1 MLASGPVASLKP
13 FRALRYDP
21 ERAGS
26 LDRVVSP
33 PHDIVTP
40 ELHER
45 LLAESPWNAVRLVR
59 PETPE
64 EAASDLAAWRAE
76 GILVREERPA
86 VWLLEQSFTGPDGV
100 PRTRR
105 GLVARVRLEP
115 YSSGL
120 ILPHERTFERSKSK
134 RLDLLRAT
142 RTKLSPVFLL
152 HEGEAPAPAAGEPAL
167 EATFDGSRSR
177 VWRIDDPAAIEAV
190 LAGVRGRF
198 VIADGHHRYETALLF
213 HEEDGTEETAYV
225 LAVLVARDDPGLVVY
240 PTHRVAP
247 AAPKL
252 NGSLR
257 QTPLSG
263 GVGEG
268 LARLEALPR
277 DRAAFVVV
285 EPGRVLLAEREPT
298 GDPLEDLDT
307 TAVERVARGELA
319 FTAFAE
325 EAEAAVRSGRAAAA
339 FLVRP
344 PTVEQIEAVVLAGET
359 MPEKSTYFFP
369 KLLSGL
375 LFSPLD
381 E

>member
-21 ERAGS
+21 DRVGD
-26 LDRVVSP
+26 LDRVAAP
-33 PHDIVTP
+33 PHDIVDS
-40 ELHER
+40 ELRER
-45 LLAESPWNAVRLVR
+45 LLAESPWNAIRLVR

-64 EAASDLAAWRAE
+64 EAAADLAAWKAE
-76 GILVREERPA
+76 GVLVREERPA

-100 PRTRR
+100 ARTRR

-115 YSSGL
+115 YATGR

-134 RLDLLRAT
+134 RLGLLRAT

-152 HEGEAPAPAAGEPAL
+152 HEGDPPAPAVGAPTLA
-167 EATFDGSRSR
+167 ATLDGSRSQ
-177 VWRIDDPAAIEAV
+177 VWRIDDPAAIAAAV
-190 LAGVRGRF
+190 AAVRGRF

-213 HEEDGTEETAYV
+213 HQQDGTEETAYV
-225 LAVLVARDDPGLVVY
+225 LAVLVARDDPGLVVF
-240 PTHRVAP
+240 PTHRLAPVAP
-247 AAPKL
+247 VL

-257 QTPLSG
+257 QTQLAG
-263 GVGEG
+263 GADEG
-268 LARLEALPR
+268 LARLAELPR
-277 DRAAFVVV
+277 DRAAFVLV
-285 EPGRVLLAEREPT
+285 EADRTVLAEREPT

-307 TAVERVARGELA
+307 TAVERVARGEIA
-319 FTAFAE
+319 YTAFAD

-344 PTVEQIEAVVLAGET
+344 PTVAQIEAVALAGGT

>member
-1 MLASGPVASLKP
+1 VASLKP
-13 FRALRYDP
+13 FRALRYDVG
-21 ERAGS
+21 RAGP
-26 LDRVVSP
+26 LDRVVAP
-33 PHDIVTP
+33 PHDIVSA
-40 ELHER
+40 ELNEQ

-59 PETPE
+59 PDTPE
-64 EAASDLAAWRAE
+64 QAASDLSAWQAD

-115 YSSGL
+115 YGTGR

-134 RLDLLRAT
+134 RLGLLQAT

-152 HEGEAPAPAAGEPAL
+152 HEGDPPAPAVGEPAL
-167 EATFDGSRSR
+167 EATFDGSHSR
-177 VWRIDDPAAIEAV
+177 LWRIDDPAAIEDAMT
-190 LAGVRGRF
+190 AVRGRF

-213 HEEDGTEETAYV
+213 HEQDGTEETAYV
-225 LAVLVARDDPGLVVY
+225 LAVLVARDDPGLIVF
-240 PTHRVAP
+240 PTHRLAP
-247 AAPKL
+247 SAPEL

-257 QTPLSG
+257 QTPLAGMS
-263 GVGEG
+263 EG
-268 LARLEALPR
+268 LERLAALPR
-277 DRAAFVVV
+277 DRAAFVVI
-285 EPGRVLLAEREPT
+285 EPGRTVLAEREPT

-307 TAVERVARGELA
+307 KAVEDVARGELA
-319 FTAFAE
+319 FTAFAD

-344 PTVEQIEAVVLAGET
+344 PTVEQIEAVALAGGT
-359 MPEKSTYFFP
+359 MPEKSTYFYP

>member
-1 MLASGPVASLKP
+1 MLASGPVAFLKP

-21 ERAGS
+21 ERAGP
-26 LDRVVSP
+26 LDRLVAP
-33 PHDIVTP
+33 PHDVVGD

-59 PETPE
+59 PDTPE
-64 EAASDLAAWRAE
+64 EAARALE
-76 GILVREERPA
+76 EWQASGLLVREDRPA
-86 VWLLEQSFTGPDGV
+86 VWLLEQSFAGPDGV
-100 PRTRR
+100 ERTRR

-115 YSSGL
+115 YTSGR

-134 RLDLLRAT
+134 RLALLEAT
-142 RTKLSPVFLL
+142 RTKLSPIFLL
-152 HEGEAPAPAAGEPAL
+152 HEGGAPPEAEGPPLMTAEL
-167 EATFDGSRSR
+167 DGSRSSL
-177 VWRIDDPAAIEAV
+177 WRIDDPDAVEEALAA
-190 LAGVRGRF
+190 VRGRL
-198 VIADGHHRYETALLF
+198 VIADGHHRYESARLF
-213 HEEDGTEETAYV
+213 NEREGSDETAHV
-225 LAVLVARDDPGLVVY
+225 LAVLVARDDPGLVIF
-240 PTHRVAP
+240 PTHRLA
-247 AAPKL
+247 AAPPQL

-257 QTPLSG
+257 QTPLAG
-263 GVGEG
+263 IGEG
-268 LARLEALPR
+268 LDRLSRLPR
-277 DRAAFVVV
+277 DRGAFVVV
-285 EPGRVLLAEREPT
+285 EPGRTLLAEREPT

-307 TAVERVARGELA
+307 TAVGRVARGELA
-319 FTAFAE
+319 FTPFAD

-344 PTVEQIEAVVLAGET
+344 PTFEQIEAVALAGET

>member
-1 MLASGPVASLKP
+1 MLASGSVAALKP
-13 FRALRYDP
+13 FRALRFDP
-21 ERAGS
+21 ERVDS
-26 LDRVVSP
+26 LDRVVAP

-40 ELHER
+40 ELREQ
-45 LLAESPWNAVRLVR
+45 LLAASPWNAVRLVR

-64 EAASDLAAWRAE
+64 EAAADLAAWRAE
-76 GILVREERPA
+76 GILVREELPA

-100 PRTRR
+100 QRMRR

-115 YSSGL
+115 YSSKRV
-120 ILPHERTFERSKSK
+120 LPHERTFDRSKSK
-134 RLDLLRAT
+134 RLGLLRAT
-142 RTKLSPVFLL
+142 HTKLSPVFLL
-152 HEGEAPAPAAGEPAL
+152 HEGEAPPPVPGAPAL
-167 EATFDGSRSR
+167 EATFDGSLSR
-177 VWRIDDPAAIEAV
+177 LWRIDEPAEIETAIA
-190 LAGVRGRF
+190 AVRGRF
-198 VIADGHHRYETALLF
+198 VIADGHHRYETALRF
-213 HEEDGTEETAYV
+213 HEEEGTEETAHV
-225 LAVLVARDDPGLVVY
+225 LAVLVARDDPGLVVF
-240 PTHRVAP
+240 PTHRLAP
-247 AAPKL
+247 AAPEL

-257 QTPLSG
+257 QTPLA
-263 GVGEG
+263 GVSEG
-268 LARLEALPR
+268 LERLASLPR

-285 EPGRVLLAEREPT
+285 EPERIVLAERAPT

-325 EAEAAVRSGRAAAA
+325 EAEAAVRSGRAVAA

-344 PTVEQIEAVVLAGET
+344 PTVEQIEAVALAGGT